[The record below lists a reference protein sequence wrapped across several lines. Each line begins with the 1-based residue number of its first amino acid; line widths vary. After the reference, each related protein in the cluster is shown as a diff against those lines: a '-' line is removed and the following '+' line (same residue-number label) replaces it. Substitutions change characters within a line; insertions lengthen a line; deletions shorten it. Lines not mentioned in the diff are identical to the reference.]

1 MRSNFIQHQRTDGRK
16 MGICVSVAAEEYQS
30 SSRVRPNTHVLGEV
44 VGLTSMQDADHD
56 TRLHGKRDTS

>member
-1 MRSNFIQHQRTDGRK
+1 

-44 VGLTSMQDADHD
+44 VGLTFMQDADHD